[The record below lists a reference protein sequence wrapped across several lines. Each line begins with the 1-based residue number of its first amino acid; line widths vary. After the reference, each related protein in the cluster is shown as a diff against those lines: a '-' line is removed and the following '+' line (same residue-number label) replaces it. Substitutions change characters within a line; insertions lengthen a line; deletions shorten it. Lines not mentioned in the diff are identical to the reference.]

1 MINCNKVRAKIRA
14 RIKARMRILEKSM
27 PKVKLRVNTDFGCS
41 TPIPDKL
48 LKAALLLDGKC
59 LSIQDIIDYLQKY
72 IDNGM
77 FRVEPDFI
85 AYSSGKQVYIPCKD
99 SGLLLWENNWLL
111 FRIER

>member
-1 MINCNKVRAKIRA
+1 MIKSRMRA
-14 RIKARMRILEKSM
+14 RIKARMKLLEKSM

-48 LKAALLLDGKC
+48 LRAALSLDGKS
-59 LSIQDIIDYLQKY
+59 LSIQDILDYLQKH

-85 AYSSGKQVYIPCKD
+85 AYSSGRQFYIPCKD
-99 SGLLLWENNWLL
+99 SGLLLWENNWLI
-111 FRIER
+111 FRIEG